1 MPRNEPLSGAPVDEI
16 APASRRIPGL
26 PDPVASLLVL
36 QRIEA
41 AGRTW
46 QLWGIPDWDALLLE
60 LMARELDTIP
70 FWAGLWESAVGMAE
84 WLHGHADVVRGRRVL
99 ELGCGLGLA
108 GLVASRLGAR
118 VTQTDLYPEALCVA
132 AENARLNGLDPLP
145 GFAGDWRDWT
155 HPDTYD
161 ILLGTDIL
169 YERAVFAELLGVL
182 RQSLAPGGRILL
194 GDPMRAGAAE
204 FLDARAAEGW
214 RVAFHHQDF
223 AWHGHPGSI
232 AVFDL
237 EPPA

>member
-1 MPRNEPLSGAPVDEI
+1 MPRNEPLSGLPSHETSPV
-16 APASRRIPGL
+16 PCRIPGL
-26 PDPVASLLVL
+26 PDPVASLLVR

-46 QLWGIPDWDALLLE
+46 ELWGIPDWDALLLE

-84 WLHGHADVVRGRRVL
+84 WLHAHADVVRGRRVL

-108 GLVASRLGAR
+108 GLAALRLGAH

-132 AENARLNGLDPLP
+132 AENARLNSLDPPP
-145 GFAGDWRDWT
+145 GFIGDWCQWT
-155 HPDTYD
+155 HPETYD

-169 YERAVFAELLGVL
+169 YERAVFPELLGVL
-182 RQSLAPGGRILL
+182 RRSLAPGGRILL

-204 FLDARAAEGW
+204 FLDARIAEGW

-223 AWHGHPGSI
+223 MWRGHSGSI

-237 EPPA
+237 EMPA